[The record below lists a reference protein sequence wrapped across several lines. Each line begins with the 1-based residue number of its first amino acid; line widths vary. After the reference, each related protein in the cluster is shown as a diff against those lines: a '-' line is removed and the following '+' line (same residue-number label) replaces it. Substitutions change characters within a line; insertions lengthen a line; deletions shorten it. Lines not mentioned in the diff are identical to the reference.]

1 MLPMTPTPPR
11 PDLYPLDETRK
22 ARALW
27 ALDNVTIRFV
37 TTDRPFREL
46 LAAHLAATIE
56 ANNREEAAYSLF
68 GGLFIPELIDAGMLP
83 KRVTPADGTPNAD
96 LGPETT
102 AFTIAAIEALASAP
116 APALPGPCACQ
127 SAPDPYRVEALRL
140 ATLAV
145 GRATDVDHFFPVIRA
160 FADAYEQD
168 LRDETAG
175 ATA

>member
-11 PDLYPLDETRK
+11 PDLYPLDETRN
-22 ARALW
+22 ARVRW
-27 ALDNVTIRFV
+27 ALDNVTIHLAGA
-37 TTDRPFREL
+37 DRPFRQV

-56 ANNREEAAYSLF
+56 AHNKEVLYGPFGSLF
-68 GGLFIPELIDAGMLP
+68 THEILNAGMLP
-83 KRVTPADGTPNAD
+83 KRVNPADGTPNAD
-96 LGPETT
+96 HGPETA
-102 AFTIAAIEALASAP
+102 AFTLAAIEALASAP

-145 GRATDVDHFFPVIRA
+145 GRATDVDRFFPVIRA